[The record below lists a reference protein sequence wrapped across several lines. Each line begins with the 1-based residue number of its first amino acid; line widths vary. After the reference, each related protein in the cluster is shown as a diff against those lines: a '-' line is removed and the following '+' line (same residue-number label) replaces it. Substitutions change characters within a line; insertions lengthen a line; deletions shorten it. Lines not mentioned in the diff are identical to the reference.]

1 MSGDGATIHSQD
13 AANALGS
20 YDGAAELLKANY
32 QARAAAVLKA
42 YGDGSWIGDG
52 DAAEAFR
59 KNFKPAD
66 VMKFLDHTAK
76 YDPKAKEQS
85 QTGGAIVG
93 GVANLGTTARQAIE
107 QSLGADQQQADEMK
121 KAQRKASVG
130 AHDSGPSGST
140 GTSTGAPSSRS
151 GKGSP
156 GTGSGATEQRT
167 QAVQDAVL
175 LQSGTTGTTGK
186 TGKVPTTARR
196 DVLANHPLQPLDRP
210 LPGQPG
216 HVTSHEATRDNVLP
230 NQPLQP
236 LDRPLPGQPGH
247 VTSHEATRDD
257 VLPTQP
263 VSRVTSHE
271 TTRDNVLPG
280 HEGTNSQTPADT
292 ARTPHHVTDRH
303 PIIDNEVAPQTTQA
317 PGRNKT

>member
-20 YDGAAELLKANY
+20 YDSAAESLKANY
-32 QARAAAVLKA
+32 RTKAQAVLTA
-42 YGDGSWIGDG
+42 FANGSWIGDG
-52 DAAEAFR
+52 DAADAFR
-59 KNFKPAD
+59 KNFKPD
-66 VMKFLDHTAK
+66 EVTKFLDPTATF
-76 YDPKAKEQS
+76 DPKATEQS

-93 GVANLGTTARQAIE
+93 GVANLGATARQAIE

-130 AHDSGPSGST
+130 AHDSGSSGST
-140 GTSTGAPSSRS
+140 GTSTGAPSSQS
-151 GKGSP
+151 GNGSQ
-156 GTGSGATEQRT
+156 GTGSGSTAQRT

-175 LQSGTTGTTGK
+175 LQSGTAGATGK
-186 TGKVPTTARR
+186 TGGKVPTTAPVGQLTGHETARR
-196 DVLANHPLQPLDRP
+196 DVLGNHPLQPLDRP

-216 HVTSHEATRDNVLP
+216 HVTSHETTRDN
-230 NQPLQP
+230 
-236 LDRPLPGQPGH
+236 
-247 VTSHEATRDD
+247 

-280 HEGTNSQTPADT
+280 HEVTDSQTPADA

-317 PGRNKT
+317 PDRNES